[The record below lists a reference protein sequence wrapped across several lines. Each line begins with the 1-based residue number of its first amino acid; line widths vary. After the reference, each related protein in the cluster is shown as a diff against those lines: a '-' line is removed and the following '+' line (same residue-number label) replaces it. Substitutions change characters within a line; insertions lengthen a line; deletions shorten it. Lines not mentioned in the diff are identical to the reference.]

1 MPAAILKSSLRSSL
15 RHNPPLPA
23 EHRSYSPRSPP
34 SIGDSTTSMHLGK
47 RSRPTRNGEGQISK
61 RQKINDLQPSYP
73 RKVPVRDHQ
82 PDNHRKQPRADRAA
96 GLSGASR
103 TTSAVQPPSNGTIIA
118 PHSHLTNGDTQPL
131 TIDTSSSTKPGRNA
145 EKDKRTL
152 RSHDGGSRS
161 KSELAQYFPNFD
173 DIVSNEPKE
182 VGALTLIHCLNFKS

>member
-34 SIGDSTTSMHLGK
+34 SIGDSTASMHLGK
-47 RSRPTRNGEGQISK
+47 RSRPIRNGEGQISK
-61 RQKINDLQPSYP
+61 RQKINDLQPSYT
-73 RKVPVRDHQ
+73 RKIPPVRDHE
-82 PDNHRKQPRADRAA
+82 PNNHRKQPRADRAT
-96 GLSGASR
+96 GLTGASR

-131 TIDTSSSTKPGRNA
+131 SINTSSSAQSGRKVEN
-145 EKDKRTL
+145 DKRTL

-182 VGALTLIHCLNFKS
+182 VGSLT